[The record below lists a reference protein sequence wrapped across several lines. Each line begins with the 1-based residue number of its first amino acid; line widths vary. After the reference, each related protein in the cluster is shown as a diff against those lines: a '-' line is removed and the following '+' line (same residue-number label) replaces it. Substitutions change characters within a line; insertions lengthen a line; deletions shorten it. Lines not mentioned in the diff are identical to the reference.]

1 MEMKRLA
8 RAVVAGSALLA
19 ASGAYARDDH
29 RRGYGPQAHFDD
41 RHHGHRH
48 FRHAP
53 RFVYR
58 QAPPPYY
65 YAPEPVYY
73 PPQPV
78 YYAPPR
84 PVIYGSLPL
93 GDTRLRIGVQF

>member
-1 MEMKRLA
+1 MLTKKIAMA
-8 RAVVAGSALLA
+8 AIAGTALLA
-19 ASGAYARDDH
+19 VSGAYARDDH
-29 RRGYGPQAHFDD
+29 RWGHGPQAGYGH
-41 RHHGHRH
+41 RHHGHH
-48 FRHAP
+48 YYRHAP
-53 RFVYR
+53 RVIVR
-58 QAPPPYY
+58 PAPVYY